1 MRLNRKALLLTA
13 GVGTVIAFVT
23 IFIHVFRLSH
33 ESGTTY
39 APYSTFRSDPL
50 GTMALYNALTALN
63 GTQVERYIQRF
74 DEMPN
79 GNDTTFVIA
88 GAGLSP
94 DPVPVLDAV
103 EGFVV
108 TGGRLVIAFFPIQNE
123 DALDN
128 LRDLLDEID
137 DVTEEDESRG
147 EGSETDDEAPETIP
161 VPADQPGTDAPPVE
175 ENSESNETKNL
186 AEGEG
191 EGEEADD
198 GQRPDN
204 TMDFGPA
211 MQDIS
216 ERWDFDY
223 GFDEPGLGTVLER
236 RNDTLA
242 VQPTFEG
249 RSGLYFIPNDEA
261 WHVVYGKEQ
270 PEGQPGWAG
279 IMERK
284 IGSGS
289 IVLCSDAFFLSNE
302 ALQEYRDP
310 ELLAWLF
317 GGQPMILFSE
327 AHLGTQQQ
335 DRLMTLVRRYRLH
348 GVLFGFILVGALF
361 VWHHAATL
369 IPRREE
375 SERAAPTTMA
385 ERSHQDGLDNLLARF
400 IPRGQLLDT
409 CVREW
414 SQQFHNDPKGATV
427 KQMVEQKKL
436 SAGLPSSEA
445 DLIAAYNDIAR
456 EIHPK

>member
-1 MRLNRKALLLTA
+1 MRLNRKVILLVAGA
-13 GVGTVIAFVT
+13 GVVIGFVVL
-23 IFIHVFRLSH
+23 FVHVFRLSH

-50 GTMALYNALTALN
+50 GMMALYNALSSVG
-63 GTQVERYIQRF
+63 GTRVERYIQQF

-79 GNDTTFVIA
+79 GNGTTFVIA

-94 DPVPVLDAV
+94 DPVSVLDAV

-108 TGGRLVIAFFPIQNE
+108 TGGRLVIAFFPIQEE

-128 LRDLLDEID
+128 LREMLDEID
-137 DVTEEDESRG
+137 DVIDEGEPEREGTESGEEVPEALPTDE
-147 EGSETDDEAPETIP
+147 
-161 VPADQPGTDAPPVE
+161 PGTDAPPLD
-175 ENSESNETKNL
+175 ESADSDGAEV
-186 AEGEG
+186 EGEV
-191 EGEEADD
+191 EGEARDD
-198 GQRPDN
+198 AERRDR

-223 GFDEPGLGTVLER
+223 GFERPGVNTVLAR
-236 RNDTLA
+236 HDDTLA

-249 RSGLYFIPNDEA
+249 RSGLYFTPNDEA

-270 PEGQPGWAG
+270 AEGQPGWAG
-279 IMERK
+279 IMERRM
-284 IGSGS
+284 GSGS

-302 ALQEYRDP
+302 AVHDYRDA

-317 GGQPMILFSE
+317 GGRETILFSE

-335 DRLMTLVRRYRLH
+335 DRIMTLVRRYRLH
-348 GVLFGFILVGALF
+348 GVLFGFLLMGVLF

-369 IPRREE
+369 IPRRE
-375 SERAAPTTMA
+375 APAGTAPTTMA

-414 SQQFHNDPKGATV
+414 SQQFHNDPKGPVV
-427 KQMVEQKKL
+427 KQLMESRKS
-436 SAGLPSSEA
+436 SAPSEKTEA
-445 DLIAAYNDIAR
+445 DLVAAYNDIAR
-456 EIHPK
+456 EVHPK